1 MEYEEYIDEEV
12 VLLDEDGEETRFSHI
27 LTFLYEGERYAVL
40 EPIEEG
46 EDFDADETEAEVVI
60 MQIQRGGEEDTY
72 LPVQNEVL
80 LDELFSRF
88 LELMDE
94 IIEEEE

>member
-1 MEYEEYIDEEV
+1 MEYEEFIDEEV
-12 VLLDEDGEETRFSHI
+12 LLLDENGEEARFSHI

-46 EDFDADETEAEVVI
+46 EEFDADEAEAEVVI
-60 MQIQRGGEEDTY
+60 MQIQRGGDEDTY

-80 LDELFSRF
+80 LDELFGRF

-94 IIEEEE
+94 ITEEDE